1 MAKNFNTFF
10 EEKIKPDDLE
20 NKKIR
25 HTRFHGYAF
34 IHLDADQRQRRR

>member
-10 EEKIKPDDLE
+10 EEKRKPDDLE
-20 NKKIR
+20 KKIR